1 MHMRSHFDGCD
12 IACRSATVAAPAQSA
27 FDARGFFVR
36 ILDTLGAWQD
46 RAAARRALARLDDR
60 MLSDIGV
67 DRATADAEVDKPF
80 WRA

>member
-1 MHMRSHFDGCD
+1 MSTRCDFDGCD
-12 IACRSATVAAPAQSA
+12 ISGRSMAAVAGAHGILGTK
-27 FDARGFFVR
+27 GFFVQ
-36 ILDTLGAWQD
+36 ILDALWTWQE

-67 DRATADAEVDKPF
+67 DRATADDEINKPF